1 MADTALLVC
10 DVQNDPIDP
19 KGNAGAPGLARIG
32 ADRNLLANLK
42 KAEFSIIQMLPVFG
56 RAVASGAIN

>member
-1 MADTALLVC
+1 MADTTLLVC

-19 KGNAGAPGLARIG
+19 KGKAGAGGLAGIVV
-32 ADRNLLANLK
+32 DRNLLANLK
-42 KAEFSIIQMLPVFG
+42 KVEFSIIQMLPVFG